1 MKRSAIVLTLSVM
14 IAVLLPGAAAP
25 AERQPVTNDSARPMT
40 TDLKAMVEA
49 ALDDAARRTKIDR
62 TKLKVLGAESVT
74 WSDGS
79 LGCPEPGKAYT
90 QALVPG
96 YRICIQADAE
106 VLDYHAGRR
115 GVPVLCPAGRAIEP
129 APNGST

>member
-1 MKRSAIVLTLSVM
+1 MKRSAIVLPLSM
-14 IAVLLPGAAAP
+14 AIAALMPGATAL
-25 AERQPVTNDSARPMT
+25 AERQPATNDSARPMT
-40 TDLKAMVEA
+40 SDLKAMVEA

-62 TKLKVLGAESVT
+62 TKLTVLSAEGVT

-96 YRICIQADAE
+96 YRIRIQAGAE

-115 GVPVLCPAGRAIEP
+115 GVPVLCHADRSIEP
-129 APNGST
+129 VPNDST

>member
-1 MKRSAIVLTLSVM
+1 MKRSAIVLSLSM
-14 IAVLLPGAAAP
+14 AIAALMPGATAL
-25 AERQPVTNDSARPMT
+25 AERQPATNDSACPMT
-40 TDLKAMVEA
+40 SDLKAMVEA

-79 LGCPEPGKAYT
+79 LGCPEQGMAYT

-96 YRICIQADAE
+96 YRIRIQAGAQM
-106 VLDYHAGRR
+106 LDYHAGRR
-115 GVPVLCPAGRAIEP
+115 GKPTLCPAGRSIEP
-129 APNGST
+129 MPNGAT

>member
-1 MKRSAIVLTLSVM
+1 MKRSAIALPLSAV
-14 IAVLLPGAAAP
+14 IAVLLPGAAAL
-25 AERQPVTNDSARPMT
+25 AERQTATNDSARPMT

-62 TKLKVLGAESVT
+62 TRLTVLSAGSVT

-96 YRICIQADAE
+96 YRIRIQAGAE
-106 VLDYHAGRR
+106 ILDYHAGRL
-115 GVPVLCPAGRAIEP
+115 GQLVLCPKGRSVDP
-129 APNGST
+129 APGGPT

>member
-1 MKRSAIVLTLSVM
+1 MKRSAIVLPLSVA
-14 IAVLLPGAAAP
+14 IAALLLGAAAP
-25 AERQPVTNDSARPMT
+25 AERQLATNDSARPMT

-62 TKLKVLGAESVT
+62 TRLTVLSAGSVT

-96 YRICIQADAE
+96 YRIRIQAGAE

-115 GVPVLCPAGRAIEP
+115 GVPALCPADRSIEP
-129 APNGST
+129 VQNGST

>member
-1 MKRSAIVLTLSVM
+1 MKRSAIVLPLSVT
-14 IAVLLPGAAAP
+14 IVVLLPGAAAP

-62 TKLKVLGAESVT
+62 TKLTVLSAESVT

-96 YRICIQADAE
+96 YRIRIQADAE
-106 VLDYHAGRR
+106 VLDYHVGRR
-115 GVPVLCPAGRAIEP
+115 GVPVLCPAGRSIEP
-129 APNGST
+129 VPNGST

>member
-1 MKRSAIVLTLSVM
+1 MKRSAIVLPLSVT

-62 TKLKVLGAESVT
+62 TKLTVLSAESVT

-79 LGCPEPGKAYT
+79 LGCPAPGMAYT

-96 YRICIQADAE
+96 YRIRIQAGVE
-106 VLDYHAGRR
+106 VLDYHAGRL
-115 GVPVLCPAGRAIEP
+115 GHLVLCAKGRSVEP
-129 APNGST
+129 APRGPT

>member
-1 MKRSAIVLTLSVM
+1 
-14 IAVLLPGAAAP
+14 
-25 AERQPVTNDSARPMT
+25 
-40 TDLKAMVEA
+40 MVEA

-62 TKLKVLGAESVT
+62 TKLTVLSAESVT

-79 LGCPEPGKAYT
+79 LGCPEQGKAYT

-96 YRICIQADAE
+96 YRIRIQAGVE

-115 GVPVLCPAGRAIEP
+115 GKPMLCPAGCSIEP
-129 APNGST
+129 VPNGSK

>member
-1 MKRSAIVLTLSVM
+1 MKRSAIVLPLSVT

-62 TKLKVLGAESVT
+62 TKLTVLGAESVT

-79 LGCPEPGKAYT
+79 LGCPAPCMAYT

-96 YRICIQADAE
+96 YRIRIQAGAE

-115 GVPVLCPAGRAIEP
+115 GVPVLCPAGRSIEP
-129 APNGST
+129 VPNGST

>member
-1 MKRSAIVLTLSVM
+1 MKRSAIVLSLSM
-14 IAVLLPGAAAP
+14 AIAALMPGATAL
-25 AERQPVTNDSARPMT
+25 AERQPATNDSARPMT
-40 TDLKAMVEA
+40 SDLKAMVEA

-62 TKLKVLGAESVT
+62 TKLTVLSAESVT

-79 LGCPEPGKAYT
+79 LGCPAPGMAYT

-96 YRICIQADAE
+96 YRIRIQAGAE

-115 GVPVLCPAGRAIEP
+115 GVPVPCPAGRALEP
-129 APNGST
+129 VPNGST